1 MGLTDSF
8 FFLHTKKCIKRSAS
22 FHFFPANL
30 WNTSTK
36 EWIFW
41 PFSSGKVFTSGGFSN
56 LFLWVF
62 GQGIW
67 HSVKLCSPHREQ
79 WGVGV
84 GFKWT
89 LFGCEKKKGAIS
101 AFTFYP
107 GPINSSILWKEMRM
121 MREKRDQSTKGVG
134 IQQKKK
140 PLYVCV
146 DQSRNNSDNCN
157 L

>member
-1 MGLTDSF
+1 MEKWEI
-8 FFLHTKKCIKRSAS
+8 LHTKNALKDQHHFIFSQQICETLQQRSE
-22 FHFFPANL
+22 F
-30 WNTSTK
+30 
-36 EWIFW
+36 FW

-67 HSVKLCSPHREQ
+67 HSAKLFSPHREQ

-89 LFGCEKKKGAIS
+89 LFGSEKKKGAIS

-121 MREKRDQSTKGVG
+121 MWEKKRSKWWIDG
-134 IQQKKK
+134 
-140 PLYVCV
+140 
-146 DQSRNNSDNCN
+146 
-157 L
+157 